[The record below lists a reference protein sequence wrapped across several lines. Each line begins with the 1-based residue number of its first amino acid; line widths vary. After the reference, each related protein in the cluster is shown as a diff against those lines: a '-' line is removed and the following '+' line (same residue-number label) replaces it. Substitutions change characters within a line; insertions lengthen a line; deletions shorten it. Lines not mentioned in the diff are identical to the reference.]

1 MHIIIV
7 GGGGVGYQLAHHLS
21 AHHQDVVVIEK
32 DEIKARR
39 FKESLDVMTL
49 EANGASAAAL
59 ELAGIKNANM
69 LIAVTDLDEVNI
81 IACILATQYK
91 VPTIVCRIRNPEH
104 MDDNFGIS
112 PKKLGISSVINPEQV
127 AAMEISKMLH
137 FPDASE
143 IEYFAQGRVMMLGIT
158 VDEEAGIT
166 GVPLHKLPLNTE
178 SIIVGISKPNGNFV
192 IPGGDDIIEPG
203 SKIYL
208 LGKSKS
214 LKDISMLL
222 HHEATRINQITILG
236 GGMVGR
242 QLALLLEKSRQPFTV
257 KLIEQDFKRCEMLSK
272 ELSHTLVLQGDV
284 TENAMLSQEDIGDS
298 DAVVA
303 VAGDD
308 RNNIVS
314 ALLSQNYGVKK
325 IICEVKKPQYVAVY
339 NALGIHNLINPRMLA
354 AAHILRLTRQE
365 EVVALSMVQG
375 EKAEV
380 LEVVLPEKSKVTN
393 KKIKDAHFP
402 RGMMIGSI
410 VRDEEVLIP
419 DGETMLL
426 ADDHLVIFSLPNTAH
441 KLEHYFTGNNHH
453 LK

>member
-7 GGGGVGYQLAHHLS
+7 GGGGVGYQLAYHLS
-21 AHHQDVVVIEK
+21 EHHQDVVVIEK
-32 DEIKARR
+32 SEEKARR
-39 FKESLDVMTL
+39 FSESLDVMVL
-49 EANGASAAAL
+49 EKNGASAAAL
-59 ELAGIKNANM
+59 ELAGIKNADM

-81 IACILATQYK
+81 IACILANQYG
-91 VPTIVCRIRNPEH
+91 VPQIVCRIRNPEH

-143 IEYFAQGRVMMLGIT
+143 IEYFTRGKVLMLAMT
-158 VDEEAGIT
+158 VGKEVEIT
-166 GVPLHKLPLNTE
+166 GVPLRELPMNSE
-178 SIIVGISKPNGNFV
+178 NIIVGISKPDGKFIIPDGN
-192 IPGGDDIIEPG
+192 DIIDPG

-208 LGKSKS
+208 IGKSKS

-222 HHEATRINQITILG
+222 HHEETIVNQVTILG

-242 QLALLLEKSRQPFTV
+242 QLALLLESSRQPFRV
-257 KLIEQDFKRCEMLSK
+257 KLVEQDAKRCEELSK
-272 ELSHTLVLQGDV
+272 ELNNTLVLQGDV
-284 TENAMLSQEDIGDS
+284 TEYAMLKEEDLGS
-298 DAVVA
+298 TDAVIA

-314 ALLSQNYGVKK
+314 ALLAQRFNVKK
-325 IICEVKKPQYVAVY
+325 IICEVKKPQYVTVY
-339 NALGIHNLINPRMLA
+339 NALGIHSLINPRMLA

-380 LEVVLPEKSKVTN
+380 LELVLPDSARVIN
-393 KKIKDAHFP
+393 KKIKDVHFP

-410 VRDEEVLIP
+410 VRKDEVLIP
-419 DGETMLL
+419 GGETVMFP
-426 ADDHLVIFSLPNTAH
+426 DDHLIIFALPKTAH
-441 KLEHYFTGNNHH
+441 KLERYFSATNH
-453 LK
+453 

>member
-1 MHIIIV
+1 MDIIIV

-21 AHHQDVVVIEK
+21 RHHQDVVVIEK
-32 DEIKARR
+32 DEEKARR

-49 EANGASAAAL
+49 EANGASAATL
-59 ELAGIKNANM
+59 EQAGIKNANM

-81 IACILATQYK
+81 IACILAAQYG
-91 VPTIVCRIRNPEH
+91 VPKIICRIRNPEH

-137 FPDASE
+137 FPEASE
-143 IEYFAQGRVMMLGIT
+143 IEYFAWGKVMMLGIT
-158 VDEEAGIT
+158 VDEEAEIT
-166 GVPLHKLPLNTE
+166 GVPLRKLPMNTE
-178 SIIVGISKPNGNFV
+178 SIIVGINKPTGKFIIPDGNDV
-192 IPGGDDIIEPG
+192 IEPG

-222 HHEATRINQITILG
+222 HHEATRINQVTILG
-236 GGMVGR
+236 GGMIGR
-242 QLALLLEKSRQPFTV
+242 QLALLLEESRQPFTV
-257 KLIEQDFKRCEMLSK
+257 KLIEQNYKRCEELSK
-272 ELSHTLVLQGDV
+272 ELDHTLVLQGDV
-284 TENAMLSQEDIGDS
+284 TENAMLKEEDIGAT

-314 ALLSQNYGVKK
+314 ALLSQRFGVKK
-325 IICEVKKPQYVAVY
+325 IICEVKRPQYVPVY

-354 AAHILRLTRQE
+354 ATHILRLTRQE

-380 LEVVLPEKSKVTN
+380 LELVLPERTRVTN
-393 KKIKDAHFP
+393 KKIKEIHFP

-410 VRDEEVLIP
+410 VREEEVLIP
-419 DGETMLL
+419 EGETVLL
-426 ADDHLVIFSLPNTAH
+426 PDDHLIIFALPNTVH
-441 KLEHYFTGNNHH
+441 KLERYFATAKH
-453 LK
+453 

>member
-1 MHIIIV
+1 MDIIIV

-32 DEIKARR
+32 DEEKARR

-49 EANGASAAAL
+49 EANGASAATL
-59 ELAGIKNANM
+59 EQAGIKNANM

-81 IACILATQYK
+81 IACILAAQYG
-91 VPTIVCRIRNPEH
+91 VPKIICRIRNPEH

-137 FPDASE
+137 FPEAGE
-143 IEYFAQGRVMMLGIT
+143 IEYFAWGKVMMLGIT
-158 VDEEAGIT
+158 VDEEAEIT
-166 GVPLHKLPLNTE
+166 GVPLRKLPMNTE
-178 SIIVGISKPNGNFV
+178 SIIVGINKPTGIFIIPDGNDV
-192 IPGGDDIIEPG
+192 IEPG

-222 HHEATRINQITILG
+222 HHEATRINQVTILG
-236 GGMVGR
+236 GGMIGR
-242 QLALLLEKSRQPFTV
+242 QLALLLEESRQPFTV
-257 KLIEQDFKRCEMLSK
+257 KLIEQNYKRCEELSK
-272 ELSHTLVLQGDV
+272 ELDHTLVLQGDV
-284 TENAMLSQEDIGDS
+284 TENAMLKEEDIGAT

-314 ALLSQNYGVKK
+314 ALLSQRFGVKK
-325 IICEVKKPQYVAVY
+325 IICEVKRPQYVPVY

-354 AAHILRLTRQE
+354 AAHILRLTRQK

-380 LEVVLPEKSKVTN
+380 LELVLPETARVTN
-393 KKIKDAHFP
+393 KKIKEIHFP

-410 VRDEEVLIP
+410 VREEEVLIP
-419 DGETMLL
+419 EGETVLL
-426 ADDHLVIFSLPNTAH
+426 PDDHLIIFALPNTVH
-441 KLEHYFTGNNHH
+441 KLERYFATAKH
-453 LK
+453 

>member
-1 MHIIIV
+1 MMKMHIIIV
-7 GGGGVGYQLAHHLS
+7 GGGGVGYQLADHLS
-21 AHHQDVVVIEK
+21 AHRQDVVVIEK
-32 DEIKARR
+32 DEEKARR

-59 ELAGIKNANM
+59 ELAGIKKADM

-81 IACILATQYK
+81 IACILAAQYG
-91 VPTIVCRIRNPEH
+91 VPKIVCRIRNPEH

-112 PKKLGISSVINPEQV
+112 PKKLGISSVINPEKV

-143 IEYFAQGRVMMLGIT
+143 IEYFARGRVMMLGIT

-166 GVPLHKLPLNTE
+166 GVPLHKLPKNTE
-178 SIIVGISKPNGNFV
+178 SIIVGVNRPNGTFI
-192 IPGGDDIIEPG
+192 IPGGNDVIEPG

-208 LGKSKS
+208 LGKSRA

-222 HHEATRINQITILG
+222 HHEATRINQVTILG
-236 GGMVGR
+236 GGMIGR
-242 QLALLLEKSRQPFTV
+242 QLALLLEESRQPFTV
-257 KLIEQDFKRCEMLSK
+257 KLIEQNSKRCEKLSK
-272 ELSHTLVLQGDV
+272 ELSHTMVLQGDV
-284 TENAMLSQEDIGDS
+284 TETVMLQEENIADT

-314 ALLSQNYGVKK
+314 ALLSQRFGVKK

-339 NALGIHNLINPRMLA
+339 NSLGIHNLINPRMLA
-354 AAHILRLTRQE
+354 AAHIIRLTRQK
-365 EVVALSMVQG
+365 EVVALSIVQG

-380 LEVVLPEKSKVTN
+380 LELALPERTRVTN
-393 KKIKDAHFP
+393 KKIKEIHFP

-410 VRDEEVLIP
+410 IREENVIIP
-419 DGETMLL
+419 EGNTMLL
-426 ADDHLVIFSLPNTAH
+426 PDDRLIIFSLPNTVH
-441 KLEHYFTGNNHH
+441 KLEHYFAAKNR
-453 LK
+453 

>member
-1 MHIIIV
+1 MDIIIV

-21 AHHQDVVVIEK
+21 RHHQDVVVIEK
-32 DEIKARR
+32 DEEKARR

-49 EANGASAAAL
+49 EANGASAATL
-59 ELAGIKNANM
+59 EQAGIKNANM

-81 IACILATQYK
+81 IACILAAQYG
-91 VPTIVCRIRNPEH
+91 VPKIICRIRNPEH

-137 FPDASE
+137 FPEASE
-143 IEYFAQGRVMMLGIT
+143 IEYFAWGKVMMLGIT
-158 VDEEAGIT
+158 VDEEAEIT
-166 GVPLHKLPLNTE
+166 GVPLRKLPMNTE
-178 SIIVGISKPNGNFV
+178 SIIVGINKPTGKFIIPDGNDV
-192 IPGGDDIIEPG
+192 IEPG

-222 HHEATRINQITILG
+222 HHEATRINQVTILG
-236 GGMVGR
+236 GGMIGR
-242 QLALLLEKSRQPFTV
+242 QLALLLEESRQPFTV
-257 KLIEQDFKRCEMLSK
+257 KLIEQNYKRCE
-272 ELSHTLVLQGDV
+272 ELSRELDHTLVLQGDV
-284 TENAMLSQEDIGDS
+284 TENAMLKEEDIGAT

-314 ALLSQNYGVKK
+314 ALLSQRFGVKK
-325 IICEVKKPQYVAVY
+325 IICEVKRPQYVPVY

-354 AAHILRLTRQE
+354 ATHILRLTRQE

-380 LEVVLPEKSKVTN
+380 LELVLPERTRVTN
-393 KKIKDAHFP
+393 KKIKEIHFP

-410 VRDEEVLIP
+410 VREEEVLIP
-419 DGETMLL
+419 EGETVLL
-426 ADDHLVIFSLPNTAH
+426 PDDHLIIFALPNTVH
-441 KLEHYFTGNNHH
+441 KLERYFATAKH
-453 LK
+453 

>member
-1 MHIIIV
+1 MDIIIV

-32 DEIKARR
+32 DEEKARR

-59 ELAGIKNANM
+59 EQAGIKNANM

-81 IACILATQYK
+81 IACILAAQYG
-91 VPTIVCRIRNPEH
+91 VPKIICRIRNPEH

-137 FPDASE
+137 FPEAGE
-143 IEYFAQGRVMMLGIT
+143 IEYFAWGKVMMLGIT
-158 VDEEAGIT
+158 VDEEAEIT
-166 GVPLHKLPLNTE
+166 GVPLRKLPMNTE
-178 SIIVGISKPNGNFV
+178 SIIVGINKPTGIFIIPDGNDV
-192 IPGGDDIIEPG
+192 IEPG

-222 HHEATRINQITILG
+222 HHEATRINQVTILG
-236 GGMVGR
+236 GGMIGR
-242 QLALLLEKSRQPFTV
+242 QLALLLEESRQPFTV
-257 KLIEQDFKRCEMLSK
+257 KLIEQNYKRCEELSK
-272 ELSHTLVLQGDV
+272 ELDHTLVLQGDV
-284 TENAMLSQEDIGDS
+284 TENAMLKEEDIGAT

-314 ALLSQNYGVKK
+314 ALLSQRFGVKK
-325 IICEVKKPQYVAVY
+325 IICEVKRPQYVPVY

-354 AAHILRLTRQE
+354 AAHILRLTRQK

-380 LEVVLPEKSKVTN
+380 LELVLPERTRVTN
-393 KKIKDAHFP
+393 KKIKEIHFP

-410 VRDEEVLIP
+410 VREEEVLIP
-419 DGETMLL
+419 EGETVLL
-426 ADDHLVIFSLPNTAH
+426 PDDHLIIFALPNTVH
-441 KLEHYFTGNNHH
+441 KLERYFATAKH
-453 LK
+453 

>member
-1 MHIIIV
+1 MDIIIV

-32 DEIKARR
+32 DEEKARR

-49 EANGASAAAL
+49 EANGASAATL
-59 ELAGIKNANM
+59 EQAGIKNANM

-81 IACILATQYK
+81 IACILAAQYG
-91 VPTIVCRIRNPEH
+91 VPKIICRIRNPEH

-137 FPDASE
+137 FPEAGE
-143 IEYFAQGRVMMLGIT
+143 IEYFAWGKVMMLGIT
-158 VDEEAGIT
+158 VDEEAEIT
-166 GVPLHKLPLNTE
+166 GVPLRKLPMNTE
-178 SIIVGISKPNGNFV
+178 SIIVGINKPTGIFIIPDGNDV
-192 IPGGDDIIEPG
+192 IEPG

-222 HHEATRINQITILG
+222 HHEATRINQVTILG
-236 GGMVGR
+236 GGMIGR
-242 QLALLLEKSRQPFTV
+242 QLALLLEESRQPFTV
-257 KLIEQDFKRCEMLSK
+257 KLIEQNYKRCEELSK
-272 ELSHTLVLQGDV
+272 ELDHTLVLQGDV
-284 TENAMLSQEDIGDS
+284 TENAMLKEEDIGAT

-314 ALLSQNYGVKK
+314 ALLSQRFGVKK
-325 IICEVKKPQYVAVY
+325 IICEVKRPQYVPVY

-354 AAHILRLTRQE
+354 ATHILRLTRQE

-380 LEVVLPEKSKVTN
+380 LELVLPERTRVTN
-393 KKIKDAHFP
+393 KKIKEIHFP

-410 VRDEEVLIP
+410 VREEEVLIP
-419 DGETMLL
+419 EGETVLL
-426 ADDHLVIFSLPNTAH
+426 PDDHLIIFALPNTVH
-441 KLEHYFTGNNHH
+441 KLERYFATAKH
-453 LK
+453 